1 MAQTV
6 GASLTVDRS
15 PEARELSL
23 ALTKYLKKLN
33 QLAIAAGSTV
43 ATVYDGDPACR
54 VFLQS
59 GTNPPS
65 SNTSTESPGGDCCF
79 IVDEEN
85 YDLYFI
91 SAWSAAGTFT
101 ATLVR
106 NTVA

>member
-6 GASLTVDRS
+6 GSSLTVDRS
-15 PEARELSL
+15 PEARALSL
-23 ALTKYLKKLN
+23 ALTKYLQKLDTM
-33 QLAIAAGSTV
+33 ARGAGSTV

-54 VFLQS
+54 VFLEA
-59 GTNPPS
+59 GVPTTN
-65 SNTSTESPGGDCCF
+65 TEAESPGGDCCF
-79 IVDEEN
+79 VVDTTN

-91 SAWSAAGTFT
+91 SAWSAATKFT